1 MVIKNKATF
10 GYQLIFNNM
19 NRNNLIL
26 LLIIFGF
33 ISGNAQ
39 KISDEDPLYARAG
52 FKGGINYNS
61 ILGDAD
67 GTEAR
72 VRIHLG
78 VVVEYPISS
87 KFFIQGELL
96 YSAQGYKVD
105 VGSQEQKVSLNYFSL
120 PIITKTYVTERISL
134 ETGPQFALLTN
145 VGNDDVADNDPFF
158 DSFNNFDVSWAFG
171 AGYKLE
177 SGLFFQLRYNLG
189 LTSIND
195 TSVIDVT
202 NRNSVA
208 QLSIGYLFK
217 TKNNRRILREQ

>member
-1 MVIKNKATF
+1 MKRNIFILMMVLSF
-10 GYQLIFNNM
+10 V
-19 NRNNLIL
+19 
-26 LLIIFGF
+26 
-33 ISGNAQ
+33 SVNAQ
-39 KISDEDPLYARAG
+39 KLDDEDPLYARAG
-52 FKGGINYNS
+52 FKGGVNYSN

-67 GTEAR
+67 GTEGR
-72 VRIHLG
+72 IRIHLG
-78 VVVEYPISS
+78 AVVEYPISS
-87 KFFIQGELL
+87 KFYIQGELL

-105 VGSQEQKVSLNYFSL
+105 VGGQEQKISLNYFSL

-189 LTSIND
+189 LTNIND
-195 TSVIDVT
+195 TSIIDIT

-217 TKNNRRILREQ
+217 TKNNRRISREQ

>member
-1 MVIKNKATF
+1 MKRNTF
-10 GYQLIFNNM
+10 
-19 NRNNLIL
+19 IL
-26 LLIIFGF
+26 MMILSFV
-33 ISGNAQ
+33 SVNAQ
-39 KISDEDPLYARAG
+39 KLDDEDPLYARAG
-52 FKGGINYNS
+52 FKGGINYSN

-72 VRIHLG
+72 IRIHLG
-78 VVVEYPISS
+78 AVVEYPISS

-105 VGSQEQKVSLNYFSL
+105 IGGQEQKISVNYFSL
-120 PIITKTYVTERISL
+120 PIITKTYITERISL
-134 ETGPQFALLTN
+134 ETGPQFAILTN
-145 VGNDDVADNDPFF
+145 VGNDDVEDNDPFF
-158 DSFNNFDVSWAFG
+158 DSFNNFDISWAFG

-189 LTSIND
+189 LTNIND
-195 TSVIDVT
+195 TSIIDVT

>member
-1 MVIKNKATF
+1 MKRNTF
-10 GYQLIFNNM
+10 
-19 NRNNLIL
+19 IL
-26 LLIIFGF
+26 MMILSFV
-33 ISGNAQ
+33 SVNAQ
-39 KISDEDPLYARAG
+39 KLDDEDPLYARAG
-52 FKGGINYNS
+52 FKGGINYSN

-67 GTEAR
+67 GTEGR
-72 VRIHLG
+72 IRIHLG
-78 VVVEYPISS
+78 AVVEYPISS

-105 VGSQEQKVSLNYFSL
+105 VGGQEQKISVNYFSL
-120 PIITKTYVTERISL
+120 PIITKTYITERISL
-134 ETGPQFALLTN
+134 ETGPQFALVTN

-158 DSFNNFDVSWAFG
+158 DSFNSFDVSWAFG

-189 LTSIND
+189 LTNIND
-195 TSVIDVT
+195 TSIMDVT

-217 TKNNRRILREQ
+217 TKNNRRIIREQ